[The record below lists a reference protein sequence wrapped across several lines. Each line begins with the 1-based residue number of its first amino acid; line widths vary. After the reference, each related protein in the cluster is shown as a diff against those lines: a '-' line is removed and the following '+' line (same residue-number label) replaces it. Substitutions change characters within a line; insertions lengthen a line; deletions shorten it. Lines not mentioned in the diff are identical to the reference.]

1 MDSTEIQNKYNI
13 ILLHFNILRL
23 KKTMSPKSIRVCVVG
38 AGPSGLS
45 VLYHVNKMKGCD
57 SNIAYHDDNVNID
70 VVCYEKHSTM
80 GGLWNMSWR
89 VGKMMHQKITE

>member
-1 MDSTEIQNKYNI
+1 
-13 ILLHFNILRL
+13 
-23 KKTMSPKSIRVCVVG
+23 MSCKSIRVCVVG

-57 SNIAYHDDNVNID
+57 SNNDNINID

-89 VGKMMHQKITE
+89 VGKMMQQKITE

>member
-1 MDSTEIQNKYNI
+1 
-13 ILLHFNILRL
+13 
-23 KKTMSPKSIRVCVVG
+23 MSLKSIRVCVVG

-45 VLYHVNKMKGCD
+45 VLYHVNKMKGCT
-57 SNIAYHDDNVNID
+57 SNICTYDDNVNID

-89 VGKMMHQKITE
+89 VGKICIKNYRIQEDYKLFFLTKVN

>member
-1 MDSTEIQNKYNI
+1 
-13 ILLHFNILRL
+13 
-23 KKTMSPKSIRVCVVG
+23 MSLKSIRVCVVG

-45 VLYHVNKMKGCD
+45 VLYHVNKMKGCN
-57 SNIAYHDDNVNID
+57 SNISNYDDNVNID

-89 VGKMMHQKITE
+89 VGKMMHQKLQNTRRLQISFITPT

>member
-1 MDSTEIQNKYNI
+1 
-13 ILLHFNILRL
+13 
-23 KKTMSPKSIRVCVVG
+23 MSLKSIRVCVVG

-45 VLYHVNKMKGCD
+45 VLYHVNKMKGCN
-57 SNIAYHDDNVNID
+57 SNISNYDDNANID

-89 VGKMMHQKITE
+89 VGKMMHQKITKYKNITNHFLSHQDKIDKNN

>member
-1 MDSTEIQNKYNI
+1 
-13 ILLHFNILRL
+13 
-23 KKTMSPKSIRVCVVG
+23 MSPKSIRVCVVG

-57 SNIAYHDDNVNID
+57 SNIDID
-70 VVCYEKHSTM
+70 VVCYEKHATM

-89 VGKMMHQKITE
+89 VGKMMHKKLQNTHRLQIFAKVN

>member
-1 MDSTEIQNKYNI
+1 
-13 ILLHFNILRL
+13 
-23 KKTMSPKSIRVCVVG
+23 MSPKSIRVCVVG

-45 VLYHVNKMKGCD
+45 VLYHVNKMKGCN
-57 SNIAYHDDNVNID
+57 SNNFDYEDNVNID

-89 VGKMMHQKITE
+89 VGKMMHQKIAEYTQVTNYEFLFLYRHFHLAKAN